1 MIDHDSAMGRY
12 RIHLPAS
19 PVCGRWETML
29 VDALDQRLSA
39 EDQAFFDQHRAVCA
53 NCAALLDQ
61 SSCGR
66 QWLACLDTA
75 PEPPGDLMDRILRQT
90 GPGLLL
96 ATPVPQAAG
105 AVALP
110 LVWQRPVGRL
120 AWLRRLVEPRLVM
133 TAAMAF
139 FFHRADAE
147 PHARAVAGGS
157 LLGYEPRLDARC
169 TGTPSGDSFHAGR
182 SVLRPPQVSLRD

>member
-75 PEPPGDLMDRILRQT
+75 PEPPGV
-90 GPGLLL
+90 PSGLGFEM
-96 ATPVPQAAG
+96 AQESIAGSPQN
-105 AVALP
+105 
-110 LVWQRPVGRL
+110 
-120 AWLRRLVEPRLVM
+120 
-133 TAAMAF
+133 
-139 FFHRADAE
+139 
-147 PHARAVAGGS
+147 HARASPA
-157 LLGYEPRLDARC
+157 
-169 TGTPSGDSFHAGR
+169 
-182 SVLRPPQVSLRD
+182 